1 MVKRRGKRW
10 YFDFMVRRVR
20 YRGAIPEARTKW
32 QAEKAET
39 KIRLEAYEKR
49 YGGSSGDQLLS
60 EFVQKTYLP
69 WSRANKRSCRDD
81 ELNTKVICDFFA
93 GRTFNQISPLLIEKF
108 KKQRRVVRDEVQ
120 KAESGGLCKPGACC
134 FVQNLQPGD

>member
-60 EFVQKTYLP
+60 EFVRRPICPGHERTSDRVAMTNSTQKSSAT
-69 WSRANKRSCRDD
+69 
-81 ELNTKVICDFFA
+81 FFA

-108 KKQRRVVRDEVQ
+108 KKQRR
-120 KAESGGLCKPGACC
+120 ESVTRYKRQRARP
-134 FVQNLQPGD
+134 P